1 MLVAASPAS
10 NATSKVLNNWVVEG
24 GSGWIKAPKTSQNG
38 KLPKV
43 ISQTLLKAFCNKLV
57 SIVGMRAMRFCRGEE
72 GMTSM
77 LEGVFKVALLSEV
90 LDITADKSK
99 PSQTRARL
107 LCS

>member
-1 MLVAASPAS
+1 MLVAATPAS
-10 NATSKVLNNWVVEG
+10 NATSKVLNNWVVAG

-57 SIVGMRAMRFCRGEE
+57 SITGMRAMKFCRGEE

-90 LDITADKSK
+90 LDMTADKSK
-99 PSQTRARL
+99 ASETSGWLAF
-107 LCS
+107 S